1 MKRVMLCAGIAALLA
16 GCGSNSPT
24 SPSKSAAQ
32 SFVTHALAKQIA
44 YAQCLR
50 THGVPNF
57 PDPKIKQSA
66 QGTGVSQGV
75 PASVGQSPAFASAQ
89 HACAKLMPAGAQGP
103 TQPATAAQHAQDVT
117 FAACV
122 RKHGVPNMPDP
133 APNGVFNLP
142 PQINQN
148 APAFMAAVKGCVT
161 NGMSL
166 SLNQGGPAG

>member
-1 MKRVMLCAGIAALLA
+1 MKRVIMFVGIAALLA
-16 GCGSNSPT
+16 GCGSNK
-24 SPSKSAAQ
+24 PSKSA
-32 SFVTHALAKQIA
+32 FVSHALAEQVK

-57 PDPKIKQSA
+57 PDPTIKQSA
-66 QGTGVSQGV
+66 QGSGVSQGV

-89 HACAKLMPAGAQGP
+89 HACAKLLPTGAQGP
-103 TQPATAAQHAQDVT
+103 SQPATAAQHAQDVT

-122 RKHGVPNMPDP
+122 RRHGVPNMPDP
-133 APNGVFNLP
+133 GANGVFNLP

-148 APAFMAAVKGCVT
+148 APAFMAAVKGCVI

-166 SLNQGGPAG
+166 SLNQGGPGG